1 MAEEL
6 TFRLEDFEGPL
17 ELLLALV
24 AKHKMDLHHIPILQL
39 IDQYTRTVEAAQAVD
54 PDAASSFIEMAAHL
68 VEMKSYLLLPRSE
81 EGERMKQELT
91 GQLIEYDQCRRM
103 AAQLR
108 ERGEA
113 STVFVRRPV
122 ELEWD
127 QTYALHHSPQ
137 LLADQWAALAGRKPL
152 RPAPTQA
159 QFEPLVSAPQVSVS
173 SRVVYILRRLL
184 TGGAAKMS
192 QLFSRRQSRGANVA
206 TFLALLELV
215 RGGRV
220 QLGNDGQLAV
230 HRGRLERTKE
240 TK

>member
-24 AKHKMDLHHIPILQL
+24 AKHKMDLHNIPILQL

-54 PDAASSFIEMAAHL
+54 PDTASSFIEMAAHL

-108 ERGEA
+108 ARGEA

-152 RPAPTQA
+152 RSAPTQA

-220 QLGNDGQLAV
+220 QLGDDGQLAV

>member
-24 AKHKMDLHHIPILQL
+24 AKHKMDLHNIPILQL

-54 PDAASSFIEMAAHL
+54 PDVASSFIEMAAHL

-108 ERGEA
+108 ARGEA

-152 RPAPTQA
+152 RSAPTQA

-184 TGGAAKMS
+184 TGGTAKMN

-220 QLGNDGQLAV
+220 QLGDDGQLAV

>member
-6 TFRLEDFEGPL
+6 TFHLEDFDGPL

-24 AKHKMDLHHIPILQL
+24 AKHKMDLHNIPILEL
-39 IDQYTRTVEAAQAVD
+39 IDQYTRTVEQAD
-54 PDAASSFIEMAAHL
+54 PDPETASAFIEMAAHL

-91 GQLIEYDQCRRM
+91 GQLIEYEQCRRM
-103 AAQLR
+103 SAQLR

-113 STVFVRRPV
+113 VMVFVRCPAQ
-122 ELEWD
+122 LEWD

-220 QLGNDGQLAV
+220 QLGDDGQLAV